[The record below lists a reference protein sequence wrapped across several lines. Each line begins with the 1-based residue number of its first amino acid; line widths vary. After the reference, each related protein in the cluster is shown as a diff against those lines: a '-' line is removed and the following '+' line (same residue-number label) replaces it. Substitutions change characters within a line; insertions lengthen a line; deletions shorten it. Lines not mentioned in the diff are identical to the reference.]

1 MDSDAM
7 PILHETLGTIRE
19 ILGPELDG
27 ITVERAVVGLF
38 FTGVELSNGIAG
50 ACATPI
56 KTIPEAVCCP
66 SSAMAMPFP
75 GKLRGR
81 PAFDLAREALGDN
94 GIRRAV
100 GIAAMNA
107 LADTCWRRRP
117 HPETE
122 LRLGIDAFDATEI
135 RPGDTVVV
143 VGAFV
148 PFLRELKRRRQPY
161 LVLEQDP
168 ATLKP
173 DELPFFRPAEQAAT
187 VVPEADVLLITG
199 TTLINDTL
207 EELLALAKPAARVT
221 MVGPTVSLLPDAFL
235 RRGADIL
242 GTVRITDPDAFLDM
256 LAEGGSGYHF
266 LGRTAQ
272 KVVLVRRSV
281 VGAVAAKVQSG
292 GAKSR
297 PGAGAAATPDQVSAH
312 SPRCDSSSCSVFA
325 LALWPTRHNCAR
337 TDNSAGCAPLRDP
350 ASGLGNRPCRVAS
363 RRSTATRQMTPLRR
377 NRTWTWDAGW
387 GCR

>member
-1 MDSDAM
+1 MSRTDQKS
-7 PILHETLGTIRE
+7 ILHETLAAIPG
-19 ILGPELDG
+19 ILGPELDS
-27 ITVERAVVGLF
+27 ITVERAVIGLF
-38 FTGVELSNGIAG
+38 FTGVKLSNGIAG

-75 GKLRGR
+75 GKLKGR
-81 PAFDLAREALGDN
+81 PALDLAREALGDN
-94 GIRRAV
+94 SIRRAV

-135 RPGDTVVV
+135 NQDDTVVV

-161 LVLEQDP
+161 LVLEEDP
-168 ATLKP
+168 ATLKA
-173 DELPFFRPAEQAAT
+173 DELPFFRPASEAAA

-207 EELLALAKPAARVT
+207 DELLHLAKPAARVT
-221 MVGPTVSLLPDAFL
+221 MVGPTVSMLPDAFL
-235 RRGADIL
+235 PRGADIL
-242 GTVRITDPDAFLDM
+242 GTVRITAPDEFLDI

-266 LGRTAQ
+266 LGRSAQ
-272 KVVLVRRSV
+272 KVVLVKCQTTR
-281 VGAVAAKVQSG
+281 
-292 GAKSR
+292 
-297 PGAGAAATPDQVSAH
+297 AAA
-312 SPRCDSSSCSVFA
+312 
-325 LALWPTRHNCAR
+325 
-337 TDNSAGCAPLRDP
+337 
-350 ASGLGNRPCRVAS
+350 
-363 RRSTATRQMTPLRR
+363 
-377 NRTWTWDAGW
+377 
-387 GCR
+387 

>member
-1 MDSDAM
+1 MENDDKA
-7 PILHETLGTIRE
+7 ILPETLAAIRE
-19 ILGPELDG
+19 VLGPQLDG
-27 ITVERAVVGLF
+27 ITVERAVIGLF
-38 FTGVELSNGIAG
+38 FTGVKLNNGIAG

-75 GKLRGR
+75 GKHKGR

-135 RPGDTVVV
+135 RTGDRVVV

-168 ATLKP
+168 ATLKA

-207 EELLALAKPAARVT
+207 EELLALARPTVRVT

-242 GTVRITDPDAFLDM
+242 GTVRITDPDAFLDI

-272 KVVLVRRSV
+272 KVVLVRRP
-281 VGAVAAKVQSG
+281 AA
-292 GAKSR
+292 R
-297 PGAGAAATPDQVSAH
+297 AAAA
-312 SPRCDSSSCSVFA
+312 
-325 LALWPTRHNCAR
+325 
-337 TDNSAGCAPLRDP
+337 
-350 ASGLGNRPCRVAS
+350 
-363 RRSTATRQMTPLRR
+363 
-377 NRTWTWDAGW
+377 
-387 GCR
+387 

>member
-1 MDSDAM
+1 
-7 PILHETLGTIRE
+7 
-19 ILGPELDG
+19 
-27 ITVERAVVGLF
+27 LF
-38 FTGVELSNGIAG
+38 FTGVKLSNGIAG

-66 SSAMAMPFP
+66 TSAMAMPFP

-81 PAFDLAREALGDN
+81 PTLDLAREALGDH

-107 LADTCWRRRP
+107 LADACWRRSP

-122 LRLGIDAFDATEI
+122 LRLGVDAFDATEM
-135 RPGDTVVV
+135 RPGDKVVV

-148 PFLRELKRRRQPY
+148 PFLRELKRRRQPF

-173 DELPFFRPAEQAAT
+173 DELPFFRPANEAPT
-187 VVPEADVLLITG
+187 VVPDADVLLVTG

-207 EELLALAKPAARVT
+207 EELLSLAKPMTRVT
-221 MVGPTVSLLPDAFL
+221 LVGPTVSLLPDAFL

-242 GTVRITDPDAFLDM
+242 GAVRITAPDEFLET

-266 LGRTAQ
+266 LGRSAQ
-272 KVVLVRRSV
+272 KVVLVRRS
-281 VGAVAAKVQSG
+281 AID
-292 GAKSR
+292 
-297 PGAGAAATPDQVSAH
+297 AAA
-312 SPRCDSSSCSVFA
+312 
-325 LALWPTRHNCAR
+325 
-337 TDNSAGCAPLRDP
+337 
-350 ASGLGNRPCRVAS
+350 
-363 RRSTATRQMTPLRR
+363 
-377 NRTWTWDAGW
+377 
-387 GCR
+387 

>member
-1 MDSDAM
+1 MENDEKE
-7 PILHETLGTIRE
+7 ILPETLAAIRE
-19 ILGPELDG
+19 VLGPELDG
-27 ITVERAVVGLF
+27 ITVERAVIGLF
-38 FTGVELSNGIAG
+38 FTGVKLDNGIAG

-75 GKLRGR
+75 GKLKCR

-135 RPGDTVVV
+135 RRGDKVVV

-148 PFLRELKRRRQPY
+148 PFLRELKRRHQPY

-168 ATLKP
+168 ATLKA
-173 DELPFFRPAEQAAT
+173 DELPFFRPAEQAAA

-199 TTLINDTL
+199 TTLINGTL
-207 EELLALAKPAARVT
+207 EELLALARPTARVT
-221 MVGPTVSLLPDAFL
+221 MVGPTVSLLPDGFL

-242 GTVRITDPDAFLDM
+242 GTVRITDPDAFLDI

-272 KVVLVRRSV
+272 KVVLVRRP
-281 VGAVAAKVQSG
+281 AA
-292 GAKSR
+292 R
-297 PGAGAAATPDQVSAH
+297 AAAA
-312 SPRCDSSSCSVFA
+312 
-325 LALWPTRHNCAR
+325 
-337 TDNSAGCAPLRDP
+337 
-350 ASGLGNRPCRVAS
+350 
-363 RRSTATRQMTPLRR
+363 
-377 NRTWTWDAGW
+377 
-387 GCR
+387 

>member
-1 MDSDAM
+1 MFSIRA
-7 PILHETLGTIRE
+7 PPVTALITLCKPVTMADNWSNKSFP
-19 ILGPELDG
+19 L
-27 ITVERAVVGLF
+27 IT
-38 FTGVELSNGIAG
+38 
-50 ACATPI
+50 
-56 KTIPEAVCCP
+56 
-66 SSAMAMPFP
+66 
-75 GKLRGR
+75 
-81 PAFDLAREALGDN
+81 
-94 GIRRAV
+94 RRAV

-107 LADTCWRRRP
+107 LADTCWHHRP

-135 RPGDTVVV
+135 RAGDTVVV

-148 PFLRELKRRRQPY
+148 PFLRELKRRRQPF

-173 DELPFFRPAEQAAT
+173 EELPFFRPAEQAAT

-207 EELLALAKPAARVT
+207 EELLALAKQAARVT
-221 MVGPTVSLLPDAFL
+221 MVGPTVSLMPDAFL

-272 KVVLVRRSV
+272 KVVLVRRSLL
-281 VGAVAAKVQSG
+281 GAVAA
-292 GAKSR
+292 
-297 PGAGAAATPDQVSAH
+297 
-312 SPRCDSSSCSVFA
+312 
-325 LALWPTRHNCAR
+325 
-337 TDNSAGCAPLRDP
+337 
-350 ASGLGNRPCRVAS
+350 
-363 RRSTATRQMTPLRR
+363 
-377 NRTWTWDAGW
+377 
-387 GCR
+387 

>member
-1 MDSDAM
+1 MTDRSA
-7 PILHETLGTIRE
+7 ILHETLEAMPE
-19 ILGPELDG
+19 ILGSELDG
-27 ITVERAVVGLF
+27 LTVERAVVGLF
-38 FTGVELSNGIAG
+38 FTGVKLGNGIAG

-75 GKLRGR
+75 GKLKGR
-81 PAFDLAREALGDN
+81 PAFDLAREALSEN

-117 HPETE
+117 HPEVE
-122 LRLGIDAFDATEI
+122 LRSGIDAFDATQMH
-135 RPGDTVVV
+135 PGDNVVV

-148 PFLRELKRRRQPY
+148 PFLRELKRRRQPF

-173 DELPFFRPAEQAAT
+173 EELPFFRPAEQAGS

-199 TTLINDTL
+199 TTLLNDTL
-207 EELLALAKPAARVT
+207 EDLLAWAKPAARVT

-242 GTVRITDPDAFLDM
+242 GTVRITDPDAFLDT

-266 LGRTAQ
+266 LGRSAQ
-272 KVVLVRRSV
+272 KVVLVRRTV
-281 VGAVAAKVQSG
+281 L
-292 GAKSR
+292 
-297 PGAGAAATPDQVSAH
+297 GAAA
-312 SPRCDSSSCSVFA
+312 
-325 LALWPTRHNCAR
+325 
-337 TDNSAGCAPLRDP
+337 
-350 ASGLGNRPCRVAS
+350 
-363 RRSTATRQMTPLRR
+363 
-377 NRTWTWDAGW
+377 
-387 GCR
+387 

>member
-1 MDSDAM
+1 MEIGETT
-7 PILHETLGTIRE
+7 ILRETLGAISE
-19 ILGPELDG
+19 ILGPDLDG
-27 ITVERAVVGLF
+27 LTVERAVIGLF
-38 FTGVELSNGIAG
+38 FTGVKLSNGIAG

-66 SSAMAMPFP
+66 TSAMAMPFP

-81 PAFDLAREALGDN
+81 PALDLAKEALGDH

-100 GIAAMNA
+100 GVATMNA

-117 HPETE
+117 HPATE

-135 RPGDTVVV
+135 RPGDKVVV

-148 PFLRELKRRRQPY
+148 PFLRELKRRRQPF

-168 ATLKP
+168 ATLKAE
-173 DELPFFRPAEQAAT
+173 ELPFFRPANEAPT
-187 VVPEADVLLITG
+187 VVPDADVLLITG

-207 EELLALAKPAARVT
+207 EELLRLAKPAPRVT

-242 GTVRITDPDAFLDM
+242 GTVRITAPDEFLET

-266 LGRTAQ
+266 LGRSAQ
-272 KVVLVRRSV
+272 KVVLVRRAV
-281 VGAVAAKVQSG
+281 VGVAA
-292 GAKSR
+292 
-297 PGAGAAATPDQVSAH
+297 
-312 SPRCDSSSCSVFA
+312 
-325 LALWPTRHNCAR
+325 
-337 TDNSAGCAPLRDP
+337 
-350 ASGLGNRPCRVAS
+350 
-363 RRSTATRQMTPLRR
+363 
-377 NRTWTWDAGW
+377 
-387 GCR
+387 

>member
-1 MDSDAM
+1 METNETT
-7 PILHETLGTIRE
+7 ILRETLAAIPE
-19 ILGPELDG
+19 ILGHELAG
-27 ITVERAVVGLF
+27 LTVERAVIGLF
-38 FTGVELSNGIAG
+38 FTGVKLSNGIAG

-66 SSAMAMPFP
+66 TSAMAMPFP

-81 PAFDLAREALGDN
+81 PALDLAGEALSDH

-117 HPETE
+117 HQETE

-135 RPGDTVVV
+135 RPGDRVVV

-148 PFLRELKRRRQPY
+148 PFLRELKRRHQPF
-161 LVLEQDP
+161 LVLERDP
-168 ATLKP
+168 ATLKAE
-173 DELPFFRPAEQAAT
+173 ELPFFRPAEQARS

-207 EELLALAKPAARVT
+207 EELLSLAKPTARVT

-235 RRGADIL
+235 RRGTDIL
-242 GTVRITDPDAFLDM
+242 GTVRITSPDEFLET

-266 LGRTAQ
+266 LGRSAQ
-272 KVVLVRRSV
+272 KVVLVRRS
-281 VGAVAAKVQSG
+281 AVE
-292 GAKSR
+292 
-297 PGAGAAATPDQVSAH
+297 AAA
-312 SPRCDSSSCSVFA
+312 
-325 LALWPTRHNCAR
+325 
-337 TDNSAGCAPLRDP
+337 
-350 ASGLGNRPCRVAS
+350 
-363 RRSTATRQMTPLRR
+363 
-377 NRTWTWDAGW
+377 
-387 GCR
+387 